1 MCAADKPSNS
11 PNSSQDGIVHDG
23 AKQRAW
29 RAAKLREAIDNQT
42 PSEIMEAR
50 TGTSVPRFGIDGLD
64 EPESKKHLD
73 KKPVDKDQPSKKP
86 VDNEK
91 SGSSNVEQSTSS
103 SSAFT
108 EKDIDGL
115 SKAISEPVFLLPE
128 QGLIFTKAQ
137 LAKELGVTVE
147 AMAAMTDE
155 GYERLGLVLIRP
167 SR

>member
-11 PNSSQDGIVHDG
+11 NLPNDGIVHDG

-73 KKPVDKDQPSKKP
+73 KKPVNKEESER
-86 VDNEK
+86 NL
-91 SGSSNVEQSTSS
+91 EQSTSAAQP
-103 SSAFT
+103 AFT
-108 EKDIDGL
+108 ERDIEGL
-115 SKAISEPVFLLPE
+115 SKAINETVFLLPE
-128 QGLIFTKAQ
+128 QGLVFTKAQ

>member
-1 MCAADKPSNS
+1 MGAADKPSNL
-11 PNSSQDGIVHDG
+11 PNGSSAANDGIVHDG

-64 EPESKKHLD
+64 EPESNQQLN
-73 KKPVDKDQPSKKP
+73 KKPLTKEKP
-86 VDNEK
+86 E
-91 SGSSNVEQSTSS
+91 SSNVEQSTSAPQP
-103 SSAFT
+103 AFT
-108 EKDIDGL
+108 ERDIDAL
-115 SKAISEPVFLLPE
+115 AKAINETVFLLPE
-128 QGLIFTKAQ
+128 QGLVFTKAQ

-147 AMAAMTDE
+147 AMAAMTNE

>member
-1 MCAADKPSNS
+1 MCAADKPSNL
-11 PNSSQDGIVHDG
+11 PGGSSASNDGIVHDG

-64 EPESKKHLD
+64 EPESTRSVKKEQSSQ
-73 KKPVDKDQPSKKP
+73 KPVG
-86 VDNEK
+86 NEK
-91 SGSSNVEQSTSS
+91 SGRSNVEQSTSS

-108 EKDIDGL
+108 ERDLEGL

>member
-11 PNSSQDGIVHDG
+11 PNLPNDGIVHDG

-64 EPESKKHLD
+64 EAEGTKHLD
-73 KKPVDKDQPSKKP
+73 KKPVSKEESKR
-86 VDNEK
+86 NL
-91 SGSSNVEQSTSS
+91 EQSTSAAQP
-103 SSAFT
+103 AFT
-108 EKDIDGL
+108 ERDIEGL
-115 SKAISEPVFLLPE
+115 SKAINETVFLLPE
-128 QGLIFTKAQ
+128 QGLVFTKAQ

>member
-64 EPESKKHLD
+64 EPESKK
-73 KKPVDKDQPSKKP
+73 PVRKEQPSKKP

-91 SGSSNVEQSTSS
+91 SGSSNVEQSTSAPQP
-103 SSAFT
+103 AFT
-108 EKDIDGL
+108 ERDIEGL
-115 SKAISEPVFLLPE
+115 AKAISETVFLLPE

-167 SR
+167 SK

>member
-1 MCAADKPSNS
+1 MGAADTPSNS
-11 PNSSQDGIVHDG
+11 HNSRNSPDIPNDGIVHDG

-29 RAAKLREAIDNQT
+29 RAAKLREAMDNQT

-64 EPESKKHLD
+64 EPESKKPVN
-73 KKPVDKDQPSKKP
+73 KAKPENR
-86 VDNEK
+86 NEH
-91 SGSSNVEQSTSS
+91 STAAP
-103 SSAFT
+103 SAFT
-108 EKDIDGL
+108 ERDLEGL
-115 SKAISEPVFLLPE
+115 SKAISETVFLLPE

-167 SR
+167 SS